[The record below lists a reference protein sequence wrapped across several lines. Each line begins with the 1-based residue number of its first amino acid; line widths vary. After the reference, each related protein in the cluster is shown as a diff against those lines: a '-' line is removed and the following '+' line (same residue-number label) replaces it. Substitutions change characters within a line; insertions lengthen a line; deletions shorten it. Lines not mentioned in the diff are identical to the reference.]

1 MTVPR
6 HCSANPTPSDRRFGC
21 NSRDKNGLNGAE
33 TAPFAS
39 YNAVPFTA
47 SGSVRRASR
56 PVRVFADRSLLRA
69 PRGRG
74 TRTSTLGIGDDCA
87 LLEPRSGKLLAIST
101 DMLVEGRHFF
111 PTSPDALGHKT
122 LAVNLSDLAA
132 MGAAP
137 RAFTLACA
145 LPRADAAWLDA
156 FSRGLFALADR
167 SAAS

>member
-111 PTSPDALGHKT
+111 PTSRPT
-122 LAVNLSDLAA
+122 RSVTRRSRSICPTSPRW
-132 MGAAP
+132 AP
-137 RAFTLACA
+137 RRARSRSRARC
-145 LPRADAAWLDA
+145 RADAAWLDA